1 MKLFQEMKTLP
12 QNQKLYVYIKNYL
25 IGFGTLDE
33 IYSQLKPYEY
43 KDIKRITFKKDYII
57 IDL

>member
-1 MKLFQEMKTLP
+1 MKLFQEIKTLP

-25 IGFGTLDE
+25 IGFGKLDE

>member
-1 MKLFQEMKTLP
+1 MKLFQEMKALP

-25 IGFGTLDE
+25 ISFGALDE
-33 IYSQLKPYEY
+33 TYSQLKPYEY